1 MKIVHINTFPY
12 KATGSIMLSIHRRLL
27 QEGHESIAI
36 WGRGREAE
44 NEHEFSI
51 SDPIGVKVHGM
62 MTRLAD
68 RTGNYSIRATKRLI
82 DKLDEIKPE
91 IIHIHNLHGYYL
103 NIPMLFDYIKKNSIN
118 VVWTLHDCWPFTG
131 HCAYFDM
138 VACDKWKTG
147 CHHCQQKKTYPASI
161 LLDRSKK
168 NWRQKKEMFSG
179 VKLNIVTPCNWLE
192 NLVKQSFLQDNT
204 VCTIYNGIDRNVY
217 HPIEMTDVEAE
228 RFVGKKVVLGVASE
242 WTERKGLADFVK
254 LAEKLDSE
262 RYAVITVGLTQKQCS
277 EMPNQMIAL
286 ERTSD
291 LTELLK
297 FYTRADVFFNPTYE
311 DNFPTTNLE
320 AMACGT
326 PVLTYA
332 TGGSPESV
340 VDGNGWIVEKGD
352 LSSAIKIIEQ
362 RDRCKNVNL
371 SERYDVKRMQDD
383 YIELY
388 SEILRCQI

>member
-27 QEGHESIAI
+27 QDGHESIAI
-36 WGRGREAE
+36 WGRGREAK

-51 SDPIGVKVHGM
+51 SDPMGVMVHGL
-62 MTRLAD
+62 MTRLLD
-68 RTGNYSIRATKRLI
+68 RTGDYSIRATKRLI
-82 DKLDEIKPE
+82 IKLDEIKPE

-103 NIPMLFDYIKKNSIN
+103 NIPMLFDYIKKKSIN
-118 VVWTLHDCWPFTG
+118 VVWTLHDCWSFTG

-138 VACDKWKTG
+138 VECDKWKTG

-161 LLDRSKK
+161 LIDRSKK

-179 VKLNIVTPCNWLE
+179 VKLNIVTPCKWLE
-192 NLVKQSFLQDNT
+192 NLVKQSFLQDST
-204 VCTIYNGIDRNVY
+204 LCTIYNGIDRNVY
-217 HPIEMTDVEAE
+217 HPIEMTDIEAE
-228 RFVGKKVVLGVASE
+228 RFLGKKVILGVASE

-262 RYAVITVGLTQKQCS
+262 KYAVITVGLTKKQCS
-277 EMPNQMIAL
+277 EMPKQMIAL
-286 ERTSD
+286 ERTSN

-297 FYTRADVFFNPTYE
+297 LYTRADVFFNPTYE

-326 PVLTYA
+326 PVITYK
-332 TGGSPESV
+332 TGGSPESITQ
-340 VDGNGWIVEKGD
+340 GNGWVVPQGD
-352 LSSAIKIIEQ
+352 LDKSIDIIDNIDPKQYVELSNRFDLSCMVEQYISLYNEIK
-362 RDRCKNVNL
+362 K
-371 SERYDVKRMQDD
+371 
-383 YIELY
+383 
-388 SEILRCQI
+388 

>member
-51 SDPIGVKVHGM
+51 SDPMGVKVHGL
-62 MTRLAD
+62 MTRLLD
-68 RTGNYSIRATKRLI
+68 RTGDYSIRATKRLI
-82 DKLDEIKPE
+82 FKLDEIKPE

-138 VACDKWKTG
+138 VECDKWKTG
-147 CHHCQQKKTYPASI
+147 CHHCPQKKTYPASI
-161 LLDRSKK
+161 LIDRSKK
-168 NWRQKKEMFSG
+168 NWRQKKEIFSG

-192 NLVKQSFLQDNT
+192 NLVKQSFLQENP
-204 VCTIYNGIDRNVY
+204 VYTIYNGIDSKTY
-217 HPIEMTDVEAE
+217 HPVAMSEEEAACFE
-228 RFVGKKVVLGVASE
+228 GKKVILGVASE
-242 WTERKGLADFVK
+242 WTERKGLKDFVK
-254 LAEKLDSE
+254 LTEQLDPEKYL
-262 RYAVITVGLTQKQCS
+262 VVVVGLTEKQCE
-277 EMPNQMIAL
+277 EMPRTMIAL
-286 ERTSD
+286 ERTSN

-297 FYTRADVFFNPTYE
+297 LYTRADVFFNPTYE

-326 PVLTYA
+326 QVLTYA
-332 TGGSPESV
+332 TGGSPESIIE
-340 VDGNGWIVEKGD
+340 GNGWVVPQGAMDAVIEILEKKD
-352 LSSAIKIIEQ
+352 LKCEAKLSKKFSVDNMIEQ
-362 RDRCKNVNL
+362 YFSVYKNA
-371 SERYDVKRMQDD
+371 RR
-383 YIELY
+383 
-388 SEILRCQI
+388 